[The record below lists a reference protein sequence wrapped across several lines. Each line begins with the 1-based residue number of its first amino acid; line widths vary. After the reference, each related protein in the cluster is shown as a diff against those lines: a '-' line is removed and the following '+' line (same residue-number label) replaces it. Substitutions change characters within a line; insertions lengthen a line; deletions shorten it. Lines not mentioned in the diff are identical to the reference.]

1 MRVRNV
7 GIVGAVVAASVVAGA
22 VFLASSNV
30 TSVPAGADLQAALN
44 AAQCGTV
51 LEVEAGAAYG
61 NIVLSKNCG
70 ADPITVRSSRAGE
83 LPENT
88 RVTPAQAPLLA
99 KLQSTVIAE
108 PAIKT
113 APGAQGYRFI
123 GVEISTATPTAV
135 IYDLVRL
142 GDGRQTQ
149 TTVASV
155 PRGLSLDRSWIHGW
169 STQDVQRGVAMNCAD
184 CEVVN
189 SYISDIHGVG
199 FDTQAVCAWNT
210 PGPLRIINNYL
221 EGAGENVLIG
231 GADPASAEMIPS
243 DIQIRRNHVP
253 KPLTW
258 KVGDPAYAGTHW
270 TVKNNLELKNAK
282 NVTIDANVF
291 EHNWTD
297 GQTGIPILFTVRNQE
312 GSAPYSIITN
322 VSFTNNIV
330 LDAQGGINLLGSDNE
345 KPSQRSS
352 ALLIANNVFD
362 KITGPW
368 LTMNGYNDVT
378 IERNTHLQTCGEGC
392 NTMLLYGEP
401 SLRFI
406 YRNNV
411 TQERAYGVFGDS
423 GLLGKA
429 ALDKWTPGWVFAG
442 NVVATPY
449 EARVEGNEYVGALTI
464 AADYRTPY
472 VGKGADIDALLA
484 AQAGIVAGPTIAP
497 ASPSPSATATATAT
511 ATAVPTSTPTPT
523 VTPVP
528 SPVPTIQPSPSPRP
542 SPTATVLPI
551 CRSGQFVGVPPTC
564 KCLAGM
570 RGNSGK
576 CR

>member
-1 MRVRNV
+1 MANRAKSL
-7 GIVGAVVAASVVAGA
+7 GIAGAVVAAA
-22 VFLASSNV
+22 VV
-30 TSVPAGADLQAALN
+30 TSTALFLSSSDVTRVPVGESLQAALD
-44 AAQCGTV
+44 AAVCGAV

-70 ADPITVRSSRAGE
+70 ANPIVIRSSRADE
-83 LPENT
+83 LPENV

-99 KLQSTVIAE
+99 KLQSTVVAE

-123 GVEISTATPTAV
+123 GVDISTATPTAV
-135 IYDLVRL
+135 IYDLVRF

-149 TTVASV
+149 TTIASV
-155 PRGLSLDRSWIHGW
+155 PRGLSIDRSWIHGW

-184 CEVVN
+184 CEIVN
-189 SYISDIHGVG
+189 SYVSDIHGVG

-231 GADPASAEMIPS
+231 GADPASAEMVPS

-258 KVGDPAYAGTHW
+258 KVDDPTYAGHHW
-270 TVKNNLELKNAK
+270 TVKNSLELKNAK
-282 NVTIDANVF
+282 NVTIDANIF
-291 EHNWTD
+291 ENNWTD

-322 VSFTNNIV
+322 VVFTNNIV
-330 LDAQGGINLLGSDNE
+330 LNAQGGINLLGSDNE

-352 ALLIANNVFD
+352 ALLVANNVFD
-362 KITGPW
+362 RITGPW
-368 LTMNGYNDVT
+368 LTMNGYHDVT
-378 IERNTHLQTCGEGC
+378 IENNTHLQTCNSGC
-392 NTMLLYGEP
+392 NTMLLYGEQ

-406 YRNNV
+406 YRRNV
-411 TQERAYGVFGDS
+411 TRERAYGVFGDG
-423 GLLGKA
+423 GLIGKPA
-429 ALDKWTPGWVFAG
+429 FDKWTPDAVVTD
-442 NVVATPY
+442 NVVENPY
-449 EARVEGNEYVGALTI
+449 EPWPGGNEAVTALAI
-464 AADYRTPY
+464 GSDYRTPY
-472 VGKGADIDALLA
+472 TGKGADIDKLLA
-484 AQAGIVAGPTIAP
+484 AQAG
-497 ASPSPSATATATAT
+497 
-511 ATAVPTSTPTPT
+511 AVPVPTVATPTPT
-523 VTPVP
+523 GTPVSSPVPSPTPTP
-528 SPVPTIQPSPSPRP
+528 SPVPTATPSPSPRP
-542 SPTATVLPI
+542 SPTATVLPV
-551 CRSGQFVGVPPTC
+551 CRSGQFVGQPPTC
-564 KCLAGM
+564 RCLTGM